1 MTVPQEIEIL
11 ILRSI
16 AGDEASFGKLVALYH
31 GRVHYFVKRLLGGD
45 ADRSDDV
52 MQHVWMAA
60 YRQMPKLRSTQA
72 FVVWLY
78 QIARNQAYRALKV
91 KLDQEAKFTSLDE
104 IGDEIPARDS
114 TLSDQAAELVHVG
127 LQRLSRE
134 HREALT
140 LCYLEEMTYQEIA
153 DVLGCNVGT
162 VRSRIFYGKKALLE
176 QIEALQ

>member
-1 MTVPQEIEIL
+1 MTVPQEVEIL

-16 AGDEASFGKLVALYH
+16 AGDEAAFERLVAMHH
-31 GRVHYFVKRLLGGD
+31 GRVHYFVNRLLGD
-45 ADRSDDV
+45 ADRADDV
-52 MQHVWMAA
+52 MQHVWMSV
-60 YRQMPKLRSTQA
+60 YRQLPKLRSTQA

-91 KLDQEAKFTSLDE
+91 KLEQEAKFTSIEE

-114 TLSDQAAELVHVG
+114 SLSEQTAELVHAA

-153 DVLGCNVGT
+153 DVLACSVGT
-162 VRSRIFYGKKALLE
+162 VKSRIFYGKKALLAE
-176 QIEALQ
+176 IEAMK